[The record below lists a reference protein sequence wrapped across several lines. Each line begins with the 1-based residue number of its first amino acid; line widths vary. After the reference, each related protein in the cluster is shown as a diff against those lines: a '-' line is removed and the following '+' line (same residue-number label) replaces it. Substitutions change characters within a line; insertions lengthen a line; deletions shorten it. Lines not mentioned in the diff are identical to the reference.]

1 MKDVAIVMGLNE
13 FAPVGG
19 WPASGRPRPSP
30 PPRRSAWAIGRRSC
44 STNSAHVLAE
54 VSSTRLSFTAQKGL
68 GNEASLGRLHPGE
81 AQRPS
86 RAQFR
91 RPADEPQKNHH
102 PPLAWDLVSD
112 KLPVGTGESIVA
124 ESIHVE
130 SRLFWGLCPMQYTLK
145 VGLSRLLRPVDG
157 SVIGFFTGRAQRP
170 HNSCLRPRHGFTL
183 VELLVVIAIIA
194 VLIGLLLPAVQTA
207 RESARRTQCKNKVK
221 QMVLAVSNVVS
232 AHKIYPTGGVE
243 PWPDL
248 EDYAPR
254 GVVFGPARQGLSW
267 AFQILPF
274 LEEGA
279 IQNITST
286 GKLRETPVGLYFCP
300 SRRGPT
306 KDPSSGAYLMDYAAL
321 TPIQG
326 RSQLG
331 DKPFSN
337 LISSA
342 FPTLGACATGYG
354 FWGTTSANNGQFPK
368 SATEL
373 KKDYK
378 GFWGVIVRSSYCV
391 ERFSGGTVKDLEYG
405 KPIKPAQI
413 TDGISKTA
421 IVAEKR
427 LPPMYYEP
435 GQFAAWYDD
444 RGWSDGWD
452 PDAMRSTACW
462 PQIDGNKYF
471 LPNGDEAMCEGY
483 VAGSAHPGGFNCGYA
498 DGAVQT
504 LDYNIDLEVFN
515 NLGHRCDGS
524 Q

>member
-1 MKDVAIVMGLNE
+1 
-13 FAPVGG
+13 
-19 WPASGRPRPSP
+19 
-30 PPRRSAWAIGRRSC
+30 
-44 STNSAHVLAE
+44 
-54 VSSTRLSFTAQKGL
+54 
-68 GNEASLGRLHPGE
+68 
-81 AQRPS
+81 
-86 RAQFR
+86 
-91 RPADEPQKNHH
+91 
-102 PPLAWDLVSD
+102 
-112 KLPVGTGESIVA
+112 
-124 ESIHVE
+124 
-130 SRLFWGLCPMQYTLK
+130 MQYTLK
-145 VGLSRLLRPVDG
+145 IGLSRLSRPVDG

-170 HNSCLRPRHGFTL
+170 NNSCLRPRHGFTL